1 MKEGIHIQ
9 IIRIEDKDYPLQLL
23 KIKNPPKQL
32 YIEGNKEILKDNMI
46 AIIGTRKCS
55 KNGAMLA
62 EKFAKELV
70 QQGLTI
76 VSGMAERH
84 RYMCT

>member
-1 MKEGIHIQ
+1 
-9 IIRIEDKDYPLQLL
+9 
-23 KIKNPPKQL
+23 
-32 YIEGNKEILKDNMI
+32 MI

-55 KNGAMLA
+55 KNGEMLA

>member
-1 MKEGIHIQ
+1 
-9 IIRIEDKDYPLQLL
+9 
-23 KIKNPPKQL
+23 
-32 YIEGNKEILKDNMI
+32 MI

-55 KNGAMLA
+55 NNGEKIT

-70 QQGLTI
+70 QQGITI

-84 RYMCT
+84 RYICT